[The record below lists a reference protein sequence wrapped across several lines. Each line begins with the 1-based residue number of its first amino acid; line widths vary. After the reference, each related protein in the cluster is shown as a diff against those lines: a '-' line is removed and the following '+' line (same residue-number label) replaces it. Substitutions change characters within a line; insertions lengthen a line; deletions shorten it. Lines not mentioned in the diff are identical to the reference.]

1 MSSTRKTQPPARRRG
16 DDGRG
21 HRATSEELNARYSFR
36 RNRTLTGSLV
46 SNVASANE
54 QRAELQ
60 SPRVYSHHLRRK
72 RRYMAILFTATF
84 VVMVLL
90 NWMIYQSIARIAIVP
105 IGVTQKFDG
114 QPYEKKAQDYLNAH
128 VFERSR
134 LSLDTHALSDY
145 LQDNGFPEVSSVGS
159 TMSNGGFGKSNISV
173 TLRRPVVSWQT
184 GSTKV
189 YVDSQGVSFRR
200 NYFDEPSVAV
210 VDQTNVQSVDNRV
223 LASDNL
229 LSFMGRAIDAFRT
242 QGMTVQKVVL
252 PADTIRQVQVMIAGT
267 SYPIKLTIDRPA
279 AGQVEDA
286 ARGIRFLKER
296 GINATYLDVRVSGK
310 AFYK

>member
-1 MSSTRKTQPPARRRG
+1 MSSARKMQPPARRRDG
-16 DDGRG
+16 EGRG

-46 SNVASANE
+46 SNVASASE

-72 RRYMAILFTATF
+72 RRRMVVLFAITF
-84 VVMVLL
+84 VAMVFL
-90 NWMIYQSIARIAIVP
+90 NWMIYQSIARVAIIPVDA
-105 IGVTQKFDG
+105 TQKFDG
-114 QPYEKKAQDYLNAH
+114 LPYEKKTQDYLNAH
-128 VFERSR
+128 LFERSR

-145 LQDNGFPEVSSVGS
+145 LQANGFPEVSSVGDA
-159 TMSNGGFGKSNISV
+159 MSNGGFGKSNISV

-184 GSTKV
+184 GRTKV
-189 YVDSQGVSFRR
+189 YVDNEGVSFQR
-200 NYFDEPSVAV
+200 NYYAEPSVTV
-210 VDQTNVQSVDNRV
+210 VDQTNIQSVDNRV

-229 LSFMGRAIDAFRT
+229 LSFMGRAVDAFRT
-242 QGMTVQKVVL
+242 QGMTVQKIIL
-252 PADTIRQVQVMIAGT
+252 PADTIRQVQVMVAGT

-279 AGQVEDA
+279 ASQAEDA
-286 ARGIRFLKER
+286 GRGVRYLAER
-296 GINATYLDVRVSGK
+296 GINASYLDVRVNGK